1 MIYKKPLP
9 ALLMSFLKSESYRRG
24 LVYSVFF
31 NALARVLGF
40 AASLAIAYYFGAGV
54 ETDIYFYCIFS
65 AGLMAGFAS
74 NLNSAVLIPESMRLT
89 GRHGEQHSRE
99 FLNGFL
105 YAFLAL
111 GVAMSIIGFL
121 FPVQLFSVLSRFS
134 REALEQHRSILLLS
148 VPIFTLM
155 KISNYLSDI
164 LVSRK
169 FFTMPM
175 IAGLV
180 VNGAVL
186 LFIFLLGP
194 KWGAAS
200 MAGGM
205 LLAHAFNIALMVWLM
220 RAQLGWNF
228 RLKKV
233 QLAAHVPK
241 NVIFSQLGSATAV
254 LSSYVPIFLLSGYGS
269 GTVSSLNFGRQVAE
283 LPNSLL
289 TQQASSVS
297 GIKFNEMSANHDG
310 AGLDRAFHTAASAL
324 VFALVPVAV
333 AGCYFAPEVIGLLF
347 KRGRFGVEAVKLSAD
362 FMRVFLLAVPFNAV
376 ATLVTR
382 VLMAEQ
388 KIGQS
393 FWYQLVYNGAVI
405 AMALMLIKT
414 MGVLG
419 YPFALLSLQM
429 LNLPVCVLLVKAYA
443 PQISYV
449 RALRNLFRMVVYES
463 ALFLPVAGL
472 DWFLSAYIPVL
483 LRLCVAST
491 LYLSLVLLLNRQ
503 MSMEPESRK
512 LIVRILGL
520 GGKLSFPKS

>member
-1 MIYKKPLP
+1 
-9 ALLMSFLKSESYRRG
+9 MSFLKSESYRRG

-376 ATLVTR
+376 STLVSR
-382 VLMAEQ
+382 LFMAEQ
-388 KIGQS
+388 KVSQS
-393 FWYQLVYNGAVI
+393 FWYQFAYNAVLLL
-405 AMALMLIKT
+405 AALFLIRET
-414 MGVLG
+414 GVLG
-419 YPFALLSLQM
+419 YPAAILMMQVI
-429 LNLPVCVLLVKAYA
+429 NLPACIFLLRRYA
-443 PQISYV
+443 PQVNYLS
-449 RALRNLFRMVVYES
+449 ALSRLWRLAIYES
-463 ALFLPVAGL
+463 ALFFPVA
-472 DWFLSAYIPVL
+472 
-483 LRLCVAST
+483 VADA
-491 LYLSLVLLLNRQ
+491 LLLHNLPLIPRMIVACTAYMLALLFFNRH
-503 MSMEPESRK
+503 MALEPESRS
-512 LIVRILGL
+512 LILRVLHMRRA
-520 GGKLSFPKS
+520 KAVEE